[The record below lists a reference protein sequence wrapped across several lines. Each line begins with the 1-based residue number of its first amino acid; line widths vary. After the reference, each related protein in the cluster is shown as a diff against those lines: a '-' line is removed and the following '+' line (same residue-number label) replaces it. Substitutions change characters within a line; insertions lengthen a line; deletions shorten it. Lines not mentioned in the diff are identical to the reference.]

1 MHDGGSNS
9 RSNKGGE
16 KKMKLFIFGLLI
28 GLFIGTMTGIVLM
41 ALMVA
46 ASNEDRRRE
55 NEERNG

>member
-9 RSNKGGE
+9 RSNKGGKE
-16 KKMKLFIFGLLI
+16 EMKLFIFGLLI

-55 NEERNG
+55 NESNN

>member
-1 MHDGGSNS
+1 
-9 RSNKGGE
+9 
-16 KKMKLFIFGLLI
+16 MKLFIFGLLI